1 MNFKRIAITA
11 AAGALILGSAAPA
24 FAYTG
29 VRNNAFVTNNV
40 TTKAGVNGNYVS
52 ASFGNAGVFVG
63 SVQSVSDVSNTV
75 NKTTIND
82 TCSMCDLFG
91 SKTKVN
97 NNAFV
102 TNNVNTS
109 AGVNRNFVSGGMF
122 GNAAVTAGQVGAG
135 SYVTNVVNYNAITE

>member
-1 MNFKRIAITA
+1 MNFKKIAITGA
-11 AAGALILGSAAPA
+11 AAAIMLGAAVPA

-52 ASFGNAGVFVG
+52 ASFGNAGVFAG
-63 SVQSVSDVSNTV
+63 SVQSVSNVNNTV

-82 TCSMCDLFG
+82 TCSMCDIFG

-102 TNNVNTS
+102 ANNVNTS
-109 AGVNRNFVSGGMF
+109 AGVNRNFVNAGMF
-122 GNAAVTAGQVGAG
+122 GNAAVTAGEIGAG